1 MEELPTTL
9 SPDAAAAIVALVER
23 SRADVVAGFAV
34 AVAIAA
40 AAWLVSARWL
50 VGAIALCVAFPVA
63 ARGARA
69 VRLGRLRR
77 LDAAVLRQRAAAAWQ
92 KASPGQRAALQMIVK
107 KSA

>member
-23 SRADVVAGFAV
+23 SRVDVVAGLAV
-34 AVAIAA
+34 ALVVAA

-50 VGAIALCVAFPVA
+50 AGAIALCVAFPVA
-63 ARGARA
+63 ARGSRA
-69 VRLGRLRR
+69 LRLARLRR
-77 LDAAVLRQRAAAAWQ
+77 LDAADLRQRAAAAWRR
-92 KASPGQRAALQMIVK
+92 ASPGQRAALQMIVK

>member
-23 SRADVVAGFAV
+23 SRADVIAGVVV

-40 AAWLVSARWL
+40 AAWLLSARWL
-50 VGAIALCVAFPVA
+50 VAAIALCVTFPVA